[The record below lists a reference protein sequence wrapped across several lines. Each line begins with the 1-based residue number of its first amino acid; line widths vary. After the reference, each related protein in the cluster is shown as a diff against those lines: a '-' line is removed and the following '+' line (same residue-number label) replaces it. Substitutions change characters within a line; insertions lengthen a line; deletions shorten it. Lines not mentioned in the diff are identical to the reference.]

1 MKRPNSPAHAPRCA
15 MVVFLKEVR
24 EIFRDK
30 RTVFGVVIS
39 PLLLTPGLLALTG
52 AFLTDEMNRARTE
65 ILQVGIVQP
74 AGAEG
79 TARALRAT
87 PNVRWTPVT
96 AVEAERRVRE
106 RGLAAAI
113 VLPGR
118 ADALL
123 VGGRSVPVRVVYDA
137 GSDKSSGAFMRLR
150 VAVEAAGQAVARL
163 RLQQKGLTP
172 DFASPFSVVDGA
184 LKTGGGPGA
193 RMVAVL
199 LPYMLALACF
209 SSGVHAANDSVA
221 GEKERGTL
229 ETLLASPATRSELV
243 AGKFAAVTCV
253 CLTGALLSIA
263 GLLVPFFSGLK
274 AFEWLVKGGL
284 SVTPL
289 TIVVVLVMQAPL
301 AVLFSGLLLTLSTFA
316 RNQKEAQ
323 TYLGPLMMLILVPSM
338 MSMFQG
344 AEAPK
349 SMAMVPVLNAS
360 LIIKQAL
367 MQSYDVA
374 FIGLALAASIAYAA
388 AAMFV
393 CARMFGRETVLL
405 RT

>member
-1 MKRPNSPAHAPRCA
+1 MRRSNPAGVHRGA
-15 MVVFLKEVR
+15 MIVFLKEIR

-30 RTVFGVVIS
+30 RTVFGVVVS

-52 AFLTDEMNRARTE
+52 SFLNGEMRRARTE
-65 ILQVGIVQP
+65 VLRVGMVQP
-74 AGAEG
+74 IGADG
-79 TARALRAT
+79 VARALKAT

-96 AVEAERRVRE
+96 AAEAERRVRE

-113 VLPGR
+113 ILPER

-123 VGGRSVPVRVVYDA
+123 VGDRSVRVRVIYDS
-137 GSDKSSGAFMRLR
+137 GSDKSNGAFMRLR
-150 VAVEAAGQAVARL
+150 LAVEAAGQAVARL
-163 RLQQKGLTP
+163 RLQQKGLAP
-172 DFASPFSVVDGA
+172 DFAAPFSVVDGA
-184 LKTGGGPGA
+184 LKTGAGPGA

-209 SSGVHAANDSVA
+209 SSGIHAANDSVA

-229 ETLLASPATRSELV
+229 ETLLATPITRSELV

-289 TIVVVLVMQAPL
+289 TILVVLAMQAPL

-349 SMAMVPVLNAS
+349 TMALIPVLNAS

-367 MQSYDVA
+367 MQSYDIA

-388 AAMFV
+388 VSMIG